1 MRRIVVAVA
10 MVALLPLSSVLAES
24 GDPDPSFGT
33 NGVATVHPGFD
44 QNLTTGGIV
53 VQPDG
58 AIVVATRPTTGV
70 HGYFGVARFQDD
82 GTPDPTFGDEGFVSS
97 DLDSPTSNAR
107 ASDVVVQPNGK
118 IVAVGSLGYYRYG
131 MVVARLRPGGGFDP
145 TFGDQ
150 GTSVT
155 GVYSTSEGS
164 DTDAFASAVALD
176 ETGRIVVAGAARIPS
191 GGRSRFL
198 VARLRSDGTMDD
210 SFGDDPFNRGIVLT
224 RPALGSSSA
233 SDLVVQSDGRLLV
246 AGTAGGRVA
255 LVRYRAGGGLDRT
268 FGDAGVVMGQPGT
281 ASSVAL
287 LPSGQILVGGTA
299 SVGGSAA
306 MSVWRF
312 RANGT
317 PDATFG
323 DGGHAIADLGAD
335 TDELATDLVVA
346 PSGRTF
352 IGGWSG
358 PPGESGGDF
367 AVARLDPSGDPDPA
381 FGTAG
386 WSVTDIGTQ
395 LDILTGLALQH
406 DGKVLAA
413 GYGSNALGQYLGL
426 VRYDVA
432 TGQPDTA
439 IARTGGEFVGED
451 IYGRSGVGQSRRL
464 ALARGASGSLTVR
477 VGNDGTVPA
486 QYTVDGCGSGGG
498 LSLTYRSGA
507 EDVTAAVV
515 GDGYQTKTVDPRADV
530 TIELEVTARQT
541 ADVGHRTACTVKA
554 VSSVDGLE
562 SDAVL
567 AVIEIVA

>member
-10 MVALLPLSSVLAES
+10 VVALLPLSSALADS

-33 NGVATVHPGFD
+33 DGVATVKPGGD
-44 QNLTTGGIV
+44 QTLSTGGMV

-58 AIVVATRPTTGV
+58 AILVATRPTMGV
-70 HGYFGVARFQDD
+70 HGYFGVARFTSGGDL
-82 GTPDPTFGDEGFVSS
+82 DPVFGDGGLVSS
-97 DLDSPTSNAR
+97 DLDSPTSNAA

-118 IVAVGSLGYYRYG
+118 VVAVGSLGYYRYA

-150 GTSVT
+150 GTSVA

-164 DTDAFASAVALD
+164 DTDAFASAVTLD
-176 ETGRIVVAGAARIPS
+176 GSGRIVVAGAARIPS

-198 VARLRSDGTMDD
+198 VARLRADGTADD
-210 SFGDDPFNRGIVLT
+210 SFGDDSFNRGMVLT
-224 RPALGSSSA
+224 RPAPGSSSA
-233 SDLVVQSDGRLLV
+233 SDLVVQPDGRVLV

-255 LVRYRAGGGLDRT
+255 LVRYRTGGGLDRT
-268 FGDAGVVMGQPGT
+268 FGDDGVVLGGAGT

-287 LPSGQILVGGTA
+287 LRNGQILVGGTTA
-299 SVGGSAA
+299 VGGSDSMA
-306 MSVWRF
+306 VWRF

-317 PDATFG
+317 PGAAFG
-323 DGGHAIADLGAD
+323 NGGRAIADLGAD
-335 TDELATDLVVA
+335 TDEVATDLVVA

-352 IGGWSG
+352 IGGWTG

-386 WSVTDIGTQ
+386 WSVTDIGTEF
-395 LDILTGLALQH
+395 DVLTGLALQR

-413 GYGSNALGQYLGL
+413 GYGSSGLGQYLGL

-432 TGQPDTA
+432 TGQPDAA

-464 ALARGASGSLTVR
+464 ALTRGASGSLTVK
-477 VGNDGTVPA
+477 VGNDGTAPA

-507 EDVTAAVV
+507 DDVTAAVV
-515 GDGYQTKTVDPRADV
+515 GSGYQTNAVDPGGDV
-530 TIELEVTARQT
+530 TLELQVTARQT
-541 ADVGHRTACTVKA
+541 ADVGHRTSCTVRA
-554 VSSVDGLE
+554 VSSVDELE
-562 SDAVL
+562 ADAVL